1 MNINSILQTI
11 IYVISSSLML
21 PVMIL
26 LVILGIYIL
35 YVSGNFLSEFVE
47 RKRKVKSLNIDILLN
62 DIDSKKEL
70 SDQYLDKFTFNVKN
84 YVLKLN
90 NIIKNKNGFLD
101 ITVENL
107 LQHTELNM
115 ISELNRIKMIVRIG
129 PSLGLMGTLIPMGTG
144 LSSLSSGDITRLSSS
159 LIIAFTTTVV
169 GLALGVIAYF
179 YSIIK
184 ERWIKEDIMYIE
196 VITEAFMRIVLK

>member
-1 MNINSILQTI
+1 M
-11 IYVISSSLML
+11 
-21 PVMIL
+21 
-26 LVILGIYIL
+26 
-35 YVSGNFLSEFVE
+35 
-47 RKRKVKSLNIDILLN
+47 
-62 DIDSKKEL
+62 
-70 SDQYLDKFTFNVKN
+70 KN